1 MPAPARVDQSLLT
14 TRRARACS
22 CTVADPWVA
31 PAVAEGDGIKLLE
44 AFNGR
49 TSATPP
55 SEKVLRCVA
64 VRTCHVTVTITARRV
79 AVSPLSTPSPP
90 RELCCWIHSQHY
102 RPFLRTEIWM
112 RPVVCACVCVLACAQ
127 LLQGQLSRARERQSA
142 DVAAA
147 SAARASVIE
156 VADDATNRRHLASS
170 VEGALVTVWALQPVW
185 EGTVKRAG
193 DLDLEKKLGTSV
205 FLHHAPSCTVHH
217 GPLGLTV
224 LACVACGQ
232 CRSLC
237 FRATCWQH
245 RCPRAA
251 YKILRG
257 TQAP

>member
-1 MPAPARVDQSLLT
+1 M
-14 TRRARACS
+14 
-22 CTVADPWVA
+22 A

-64 VRTCHVTVTITARRV
+64 VRTLSQSQSQSLP
-79 AVSPLSTPSPP
+79 AVSPCRRHHHHPLRASCVESTPSTTAL
-90 RELCCWIHSQHY
+90 LCALKSGCVLMY
-102 RPFLRTEIWM
+102 VMCVRF
-112 RPVVCACVCVLACAQ
+112 CACTRIFTISSAQ

-170 VEGALVTVWALQPVW
+170 VAGALVTVWALQPVW

-237 FRATCWQH
+237 FRATCWRH
-245 RCPRAA
+245 RRPRAA
-251 YKILRG
+251 HTILRG
-257 TQAP
+257 AQAP